1 MRNIV
6 LILTLIL
13 SVSHPSAAQD
23 GDDAY
28 LDSLAE
34 LYYSLKD
41 LDTTK
46 LRICDEIAA
55 KHYNVDS
62 TFAWAK
68 RQIKLAQLQHNAFYE
83 AKALVFNSWA
93 YYYIDEY
100 AKANECN
107 FRAIII
113 LDSIGD
119 QALKARNYLMLGDN
133 YHYLN
138 DFKQSTYNYNVAL
151 QIFEEIQDSAMI
163 AACYRSLAQSYFMQ
177 KLYSPAEEYFQHAID
192 IDSTTQEYDY
202 LLTDYQGLALMY
214 LTKYL
219 YNNAKPDTSLIT
231 KAKQT
236 INKTNDI
243 PSDYEYGIYTA
254 LETKSNILF
263 YEATI
268 HGYQGKRLQSLLDTM
283 RMCHE
288 QGSEIVRKLQNSD
301 TICFE
306 ICRANYYTLSKQFSN
321 AKTLLDS
328 LIKASDEQKINAEN
342 ADRLYLACDNYY
354 TAIHDYKTAYYYK
367 SRFYEIINSQTSID
381 YAVMAAQ
388 DIAQAKFDEEIRH
401 RQEQEAKKTRITIY
415 FAIAFILILTLI
427 TIESIRSRRHNRAL
441 NAKNEKISI
450 QNQRI
455 KASINYASLI
465 QHAAMP
471 DKAQIN
477 NLFAEHFIIYRPL
490 DIVAGDFYWINSAG
504 KYKMAVCADST
515 GHGVPGAFVSILGIS
530 LLNDLAPTALSNGG
544 SASSILNEMRNRLM
558 YSLGQDKSKFGSE
571 SQMNTD
577 GIDLALAIIDTETNT
592 LHYAGAYRPL
602 WIYSQGTLTAI
613 KPDKMPIGIYAGALK
628 PFTEHTTPIHKGDT
642 LYMFTDGIPDQFGY
656 TDESK
661 TDYKNFS
668 VKQLFNLIGSI
679 APLPFSEQ
687 RDAITS
693 AIDSWQNGYLQ
704 LDDITFFALKL

>member
-13 SVSHPSAAQD
+13 SVSYQSAAQD

-34 LYYSLKD
+34 LYYSLND
-41 LDTTK
+41 LDTAK

-138 DFKQSTYNYNVAL
+138 DFKQSTYNYNIAL

-177 KLYSPAEEYFQHAID
+177 KLYQQSEEYFQRAID

-202 LLTDYQGLALMY
+202 LLTDYQGLALMF
-214 LTKYL
+214 LTKFL
-219 YNNAKPDTSLIT
+219 Y
-231 KAKQT
+231 
-236 INKTNDI
+236 
-243 PSDYEYGIYTA
+243 
-254 LETKSNILF
+254 
-263 YEATI
+263 
-268 HGYQGKRLQSLLDTM
+268 
-283 RMCHE
+283 
-288 QGSEIVRKLQNSD
+288 
-301 TICFE
+301 
-306 ICRANYYTLSKQFSN
+306 
-321 AKTLLDS
+321 
-328 LIKASDEQKINAEN
+328 
-342 ADRLYLACDNYY
+342 
-354 TAIHDYKTAYYYK
+354 
-367 SRFYEIINSQTSID
+367 
-381 YAVMAAQ
+381 
-388 DIAQAKFDEEIRH
+388 
-401 RQEQEAKKTRITIY
+401 
-415 FAIAFILILTLI
+415 
-427 TIESIRSRRHNRAL
+427 
-441 NAKNEKISI
+441 
-450 QNQRI
+450 
-455 KASINYASLI
+455 
-465 QHAAMP
+465 
-471 DKAQIN
+471 
-477 NLFAEHFIIYRPL
+477 
-490 DIVAGDFYWINSAG
+490 
-504 KYKMAVCADST
+504 
-515 GHGVPGAFVSILGIS
+515 
-530 LLNDLAPTALSNGG
+530 
-544 SASSILNEMRNRLM
+544 
-558 YSLGQDKSKFGSE
+558 
-571 SQMNTD
+571 TD
-577 GIDLALAIIDTETNT
+577 GIDLALAIIDIENNT

-602 WIYSQGTLTAI
+602 WIFSQGTLTAI

-628 PFTEHTTPIHKGDT
+628 PFTEHTTSIHKGDT
-642 LYMFTDGIPDQFGY
+642 LFMFTDGIPDQFGY

-679 APLPFSEQ
+679 APLPFPQQ
-687 RDAITS
+687 RAAITS
-693 AIDSWQNGYLQ
+693 AIDTWQNGYLQ